1 MTFIEQ
7 VENAIK
13 KNHLKLTVEVAR
25 LIIKRSSGKSNP
37 PASPAQDLET
47 IKSKHKKKRKTGV
60 KRRKKK

>member
-7 VENAIK
+7 VESAIK
-13 KNHLKLTVEVAR
+13 NNHLKLTVEVAR
-25 LIIKRSSGKSNP
+25 LIIKRAGKSNP

-47 IKSKHKKKRKTGV
+47 IKSKHKKKRKANV